1 MSLLL
6 DTHAL
11 LWWRSDTAKLRPET
25 YAMISNGDRP
35 VLVSHATLWEIA
47 IKTALGKLEVPDDL
61 VQLCHQDDFILL
73 PVDLPHIAALRDLP
87 QLHRDP
93 FDRML
98 VAQARVEGLTLVTNN
113 ANMMRYDVKVM
124 MA

>member
-1 MSLLL
+1 MNLLL

-11 LWWRSDTAKLRPET
+11 LWWRSDPAKLRPET

-35 VLVSHATLWEIA
+35 VLVSHVSLWEIT
-47 IKTALGKLEVPDDL
+47 IKKVLGKLEAPDDL
-61 VQLCHQDDFILL
+61 VELCHKDDFILL
-73 PVDLPHIAALRDLP
+73 PVDLPHIAAWRDLP
-87 QLHRDP
+87 LLHRDP

-98 VAQARVEGLTLVTNN
+98 VAQARVEGLTLVTND
-113 ANMMRYDVKVM
+113 ANMLQYDVKVM

>member
-87 QLHRDP
+87 PLHRDP

-98 VAQARVEGLTLVTNN
+98 VAQARVEGLTLVTND